1 MLRRFANSSYRGA
14 NAYLYIQAFNEL
26 RTKLSSIHDRVP
38 LLADH
43 IKSEARKLLSWAESL
58 NVSIPHVVKD
68 PADQVS
74 SALSTGDPSG
84 WRPVL
89 ADTDFVS
96 CLLQGSRS
104 PISLLSADSLA

>member
-26 RTKLSSIHDRVP
+26 RTELSSIHDRVL

-58 NVSIPHVVKD
+58 DVSIPHVVKD
-68 PADQVS
+68 PTDQVG
-74 SALSTGDPSG
+74 SALSTGHPPG

-89 ADTDFVS
+89 ADADFVS
-96 CLLQGSRS
+96 R
-104 PISLLSADSLA
+104 LS